1 MPYGRQIG
9 GGEPA
14 IAAVTVVAAVIGM
27 ALRSALLIERV
38 DDFQSQCTGNG
49 SGIAVFRSEAVQHGF
64 AVGLVVGDVQRSAAV
79 SVMGWA
85 AALSVLSSGGVAR
98 KLWEPEISRIA
109 SRGFE
114 HLLV

>member
-9 GGEPA
+9 GSEPA
-14 IAAVTVVAAVIGM
+14 IAAVTVVAAVTGM
-27 ALRSALLIERV
+27 ALRSALLVEQV
-38 DDFQSQCTGNG
+38 DDFQSQCIGNG

-85 AALSVLSSGGVAR
+85 AALCMLSSGGVAR
-98 KLWEPEISRIA
+98 KLLKLEIGRA
-109 SRGFE
+109 
-114 HLLV
+114 HV